1 MGKKASQNKFHPRLL
16 YWKTRM
22 TEYTKQWWF
31 NKIKIEAAAF
41 WRFYHSVIIY
51 FSNRHK
57 NCGNWMKVETLK
69 RSRNLGSWAILAPLS
84 ICRHGANSWRGS
96 KVGNDGVEHEANWP
110 RREKYLGQICYK
122 YCKQCLLLPTVKRFE
137 DIRITRTQFEVIE
150 IFPQIETRRQ

>member
-1 MGKKASQNKFHPRLL
+1 MGEKASQNRFHPRLL

-57 NCGNWMKVETLK
+57 NCGNWMKVKTLK

-84 ICRHGANSWRGS
+84 ICRREAKTWRGS
-96 KVGNDGVEHEANWP
+96 KVGNDDEEQEANWP
-110 RREKYLGQICYK
+110 RTDFFDKICYK
-122 YCKQCLLLPTVKRFE
+122 YCKQCFLHPTVKRLG
-137 DIRITRTQFEVIE
+137 DIRITSRQFQVIE